1 MLRSERARL
10 TTLYGALLLLAGGGL
25 VALVNV
31 LLRTGLPSR
40 INGAVTTTIPAYREG
55 LGPVPGEKVWVPAE
69 RLPAEAVPTAGQ
81 LESYRVTRNVSA
93 AVEQATL
100 HELLVVSLVALA
112 VFAAVSIWLAWWMA
126 GRVLRPVG
134 VITETARRLSGANLH
149 ERIDLQ
155 APPGE
160 LKRLADTFDGMLD
173 RMEGLVGAQRR
184 FAANAA
190 HELRTPL
197 AVQRAAAEIGL
208 AGEPTPQKV
217 ARIRRKLIG
226 VAESSEHLIESLLL
240 LAVSEEGLE
249 ATTPVDLAALTA
261 TETDAAWGAGAGGVG
276 ASATGAGVGAAGS
289 VTGAGGAGAP
299 AGANAA
305 GTGASVAPP
314 GPSIVRDLEPLTV
327 AGDGALLGHLVRNL
341 LANAVRHN
349 RAGGRVN
356 VTTSAD
362 GSLTVSNTGPVIEPA
377 DVPRLLEPF
386 RRRAE
391 RLHTAGEG
399 AGLGLSI
406 VASIARAHGAELRAR
421 ANPAPEGGLT
431 VRVEFPTPSPTPDR
445 APTPAPAP
453 TPTPTPAPAPPAPPA
468 PAGDPDRTTHPAPR
482 PEPSPDPD
490 PGSRPGP
497 RPADGP
503 PGGPAA
509 PKRSPLR

>member
-1 MLRSERARL
+1 MRAVLRSERARL

-31 LLRTGLPSR
+31 LVRNGLPSR
-40 INGAVTTTIPAYREG
+40 INGAVTTTIPAFRQG
-55 LGPVPGEKVWVPAE
+55 AGPVPGEKVWVPAE
-69 RLPAEAVPTAGQ
+69 RLPAEAVPTAEQ

-112 VFAAVSIWLAWWMA
+112 VFAAVSMWLAWWMA

-217 ARIRRKLIG
+217 ARIRHKLIG

-249 ATTPVDLAALTA
+249 TTAPVDLAALTA
-261 TETDAAWGAGAGGVG
+261 TVADAAADAAAGSAVG
-276 ASATGAGVGAAGS
+276 SVGAAGTAKAAT
-289 VTGAGGAGAP
+289 VGAATVGTAGVVGAAGVGTVADGAAAHGTTVHAVVVGGGRAPAGGDGVAGGA
-299 AGANAA
+299 AGIGDLAA
-305 GTGASVAPP
+305 EISARGTPV
-314 GPSIVRDLEPLTV
+314 PSGSTPTVVRELGPLTV
-327 AGDGALLGHLVRNL
+327 AGDRALLGHLVRNL

-349 RAGGRVN
+349 RAGGRVS
-356 VTTSAD
+356 VTTCAD
-362 GSLTVSNTGPVIEPA
+362 GSLTVSNTGPVIEPG

-431 VRVEFPTPSPTPDR
+431 VRVEFPTPTPG
-445 APTPAPAP
+445 PPPGPAPGAAP
-453 TPTPTPAPAPPAPPA
+453 
-468 PAGDPDRTTHPAPR
+468 DPR
-482 PEPSPDPD
+482 P
-490 PGSRPGP
+490 
-497 RPADGP
+497 
-503 PGGPAA
+503 
-509 PKRSPLR
+509 